1 MASQEF
7 FVCDF
12 KHEIITFKTFN
23 IAPNLTLQLPCF
35 HLIDT
40 SKVIVEHHAL
50 STDVVDEILDLVKV
64 FHSELS

>member
-23 IAPNLTLQLPCF
+23 VAPNLTLQLSCI

-40 SKVIVEHHAL
+40 SKVVVEHHTLPAN
-50 STDVVDEILDLVKV
+50 DVDEILNVV
-64 FHSELS
+64 